1 MEPPESRIAYL
12 QAQVRTRELRID
24 DLNREITRL
33 KGGRPLNAAKLSEFQ
48 FGVKMLAEYL
58 LKSAVDER
66 HQGEVSCDD
75 ILEAAEGLGVN
86 IKKETWC

>member
-1 MEPPESRIAYL
+1 MDQPESQIGHL
-12 QAQVRTRELRID
+12 QSQVRARELRID

-48 FGVKMLAEYL
+48 FGVQTLAEYL
-58 LKSAVDER
+58 LKLAVDEL
-66 HQGEVSCDD
+66 HQGEVSCND
-75 ILEAAEGLGVN
+75 ILEAAKGLDVN

>member
-1 MEPPESRIAYL
+1 M
-12 QAQVRTRELRID
+12 LR
-24 DLNREITRL
+24 RYTH
-33 KGGRPLNAAKLSEFQ
+33 LSATT
-48 FGVKMLAEYL
+48 LAEYL

>member
-1 MEPPESRIAYL
+1 M
-12 QAQVRTRELRID
+12 
-24 DLNREITRL
+24 
-33 KGGRPLNAAKLSEFQ
+33 NAAKLSEFQ
-48 FGVKMLAEYL
+48 FGVKTLAEYL